1 MLNLYINLDTAGER
15 RDWMEHQFSALGIKA
30 ERISAVT
37 IGEVSS
43 KAGGTTF
50 GNRMGRPWL
59 GAEKACALS
68 HRECWKRIVDGNDEF
83 GTIFEDD
90 VHLAS
95 DAAEFVTDSAWI
107 PSGVDVVK
115 LETYLQKVW
124 IAKRPVPAR
133 GRALHRL
140 NSNHRGSAGYIL
152 SREAAATLLEK
163 TTNIEMPLDHLIF
176 DPVYNFGLKV
186 WQLSDAICIQDDCL
200 NTQETRFKSLI
211 SCNADRAVNRRGKP
225 ASMGKKILR
234 ELTRIYLQAYRPMK
248 NLARSIKERHTV
260 IYYRQNEHT

>member
-1 MLNLYINLDTAGER
+1 MLNLYINLDTARAR
-15 RDWMEHQFSALGIKA
+15 RDWMERQFSARGIKA

-37 IGEVSS
+37 IEEVSS

-50 GNRMGRPWL
+50 GNRMDRPWL

-107 PSGVDVVK
+107 PSGTEVVK
-115 LETYLQKVW
+115 LETFLQRVW
-124 IAKRPVPAR
+124 IAKRHVLVR

-140 NSNHRGSAGYIL
+140 KSNHIGSAGYIL
-152 SREAAATLLEK
+152 SRKAAATLLEK

-176 DPVYNFGLKV
+176 DPAHNFGLKV
-186 WQLSDAICIQDDCL
+186 WQLSEAICIQDDRL
-200 NTQETRFKSLI
+200 NTKDTRFI
-211 SCNADRAVNRRGKP
+211 SQISSNDNRAVNRRGKP
-225 ASMGKKILR
+225 ASRGKKILR
-234 ELTRIYLQAYRPMK
+234 ELTRIYLQAYRPAK
-248 NLARSIKERHTV
+248 NLTRSITERHTV
-260 IYYRQNEHT
+260 IDYRQNEHT